1 MLQAVFNRA
10 AQLLNANASFA
21 LVHLVRVRGSSP
33 GKSGFKLLVAADGE
47 RVGTIGGGDA
57 ERQMIAQALEA
68 LADGRSRSV
77 QYELSTRPG
86 NLVKSLCGGTNEV
99 FIEVFMPKPCLLL
112 LGGGH
117 VSRAVAELCAMLE
130 YPYVVLDDRAEFAK
144 REDFPGAQDVVCA
157 RGDYLARKDL
167 PGFTH
172 VVGLGYDA
180 EFDLD
185 GLIPA
190 LKQLPETVTFGTIGS
205 RPKFSKMTELAK
217 QRGINDDQWARVKCP
232 VGIDIGAQTPAE
244 IAVAI
249 MAEVVASQPGRE
261 SHSWKEKA

>member
-1 MLQAVFNRA
+1 M
-10 AQLLNANASFA
+10 
-21 LVHLVRVRGSSP
+21 
-33 GKSGFKLLVAADGE
+33 LVAADGE

-130 YPYVVLDDRAEFAK
+130 YPYVVLDDRPEFAVL
-144 REDFPGAQDVVCA
+144 EDFPGAQDVVCA
-157 RGDYLARKDL
+157 RGSDYLTRKDL

-190 LKQLPETVTFGTIGS
+190 LEKLPASANFGTIGS
-205 RPKFSKMTELAK
+205 KPKFSKMTELARR
-217 QRGINDDQWARVKCP
+217 RGVSDEQWARVKCP
-232 VGIDIGAQTPAE
+232 VGIAIGAQTPAE

-261 SHSWKEKA
+261 SHSWKEKP